1 MADIEVSSGPYGVH
15 GLPLVRMRLE
25 STGDA
30 SADAWVERD
39 AVDTS
44 GQADEDGTYWLCR
57 CGQSQNKPFCD
68 GSHNVVGFE
77 GTETADR
84 SAYRDRAKVMQGEG
98 IVVRD
103 VRPLCEHA
111 GFCGTQGTNVWRM
124 VGSNDPDELATMA
137 SMIDRCP
144 SGALTKAL
152 STTAP
157 DDEPDLPLK
166 VGVVDDGPY
175 LVMGGAQLAS
185 GDGTAYESRNR
196 MTLCRCGASANKP
209 FCDGTHAE
217 VRFTDR

>member
-1 MADIEVSSGPYGVH
+1 M
-15 GLPLVRMRLE
+15 
-25 STGDA
+25 
-30 SADAWVERD
+30 
-39 AVDTS
+39 
-44 GQADEDGTYWLCR
+44 
-57 CGQSQNKPFCD
+57 
-68 GSHNVVGFE
+68 VGFE

-111 GFCGTQGTNVWRM
+111 GFCGTQGTHVWRM
-124 VGSNDPDELATMA
+124 VGSQDPEELATMA